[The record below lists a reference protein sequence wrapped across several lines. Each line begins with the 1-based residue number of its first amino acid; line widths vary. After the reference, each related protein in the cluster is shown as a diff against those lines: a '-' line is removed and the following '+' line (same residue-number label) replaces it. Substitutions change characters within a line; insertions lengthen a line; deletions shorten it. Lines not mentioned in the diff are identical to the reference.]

1 MKMLEYMEAM
11 ERQFG
16 MWGGEGQ
23 EKLRHAKVAVGGI
36 GGIGAISA
44 LMLAKSGIGN
54 IKICDR
60 DAYGVEN
67 IVEQA
72 FATYDTAGV
81 EKVTAASQE
90 MKRHNQF
97 ANIEGFTGDLS
108 DEAVA
113 MRLIAGVDLLVA
125 GVDNAAARLM
135 LGKVC
140 AKKNIPMVVS
150 ANIGWSV
157 LHTVYMPGENHYGSV
172 WKDVE
177 ELVWQDGF
185 PNINDPQT
193 RELMQKEWNI
203 WVAALASY
211 EPDYLRKFLV
221 ENPSYYWYSSPP
233 AYFGASMGVL
243 DALKILVGR
252 GEVYAF
258 PNIFYFDMKLGL
270 LMTWEDM
277 AKRRAAIRQVWDS
290 GIDEVIRVAQSW
302 YC

>member
-1 MKMLEYMEAM
+1 MLEYMEAM

-16 MWGGEGQ
+16 MWGFEGQ
-23 EKLRHAKVAVGGI
+23 EKLRNAKVAVGGI

-44 LMLAKSGIGN
+44 LMLAKSGIGY
-54 IKICDR
+54 IRICDR

-81 EKVTAASQE
+81 EKVAAASRE

-97 ANIEGFTGDLS
+97 AKINSFTGDLS

-113 MRLIAGVDLLVA
+113 MRLVEGIDVLVA

-140 AKKNIPMVVS
+140 AKKNIPMVVA

-157 LHTVYMPGENHYGSV
+157 LHTVYFPGKHHYGTI
-172 WKDVE
+172 WRDVE
-177 ELVWQDGF
+177 GLTWNDGF
-185 PNINDPQT
+185 PDINHPAT
-193 RELMQKEWNI
+193 SLAIEKEWNI
-203 WVAALASY
+203 WVAALSSY
-211 EPDYLRKFLV
+211 EPDFLEKFMV

-243 DALKILVGR
+243 DALKIIVGR
-252 GEVYAF
+252 GQVYAF
-258 PNIFYFDMKLGL
+258 PNIFYFDMKLGK
-270 LMTWEDM
+270 LMSWSEM
-277 AKRRAAIRQVWDS
+277 AQRRAAIREVWDK
-290 GIDEVIRVAQSW
+290 GIDQVIRVAKTWSN
-302 YC
+302 

>member
-1 MKMLEYMEAM
+1 MIEYMEAM

-16 MWGGEGQ
+16 MWGCKGQ
-23 EKLRHAKVAVGGI
+23 EKLRNAKVAVGGI

-44 LMLAKSGIGN
+44 LMLAKSGIGY
-54 IKICDR
+54 IRICDR

-81 EKVTAASQE
+81 EKVAAASQE

-97 ANIEGFTGDLS
+97 AEINGFTGDLS

-113 MRLIAGVDLLVA
+113 MRLVDGIDVLVA

-140 AKKNIPMVVS
+140 AKKNIPMVVA
-150 ANIGWSV
+150 ANIGWSI
-157 LHTVYMPGENHYGSV
+157 LHTVYFPGKHHYGTIWRDV
-172 WKDVE
+172 DGLTWK
-177 ELVWQDGF
+177 DGF
-185 PNINDPQT
+185 PDINNPAT
-193 RELMQKEWNI
+193 REAIQKEWNI
-203 WVAALASY
+203 WVAALSSY
-211 EPDYLRKFLV
+211 EPDFLQKFLQ

-252 GEVYAF
+252 GQVYAF
-258 PNIFYFDMKLGL
+258 PKIFYFDMKLGK
-270 LMTWEDM
+270 LMSWEDM
-277 AKRRAAIRQVWDS
+277 AQRRAAIREVWDK
-290 GIDEVIRVAQSW
+290 GIDEVIRVAKTWSL
-302 YC
+302 

>member
-1 MKMLEYMEAM
+1 MLDYMVAM

-16 MWGGEGQ
+16 MWGCEGQ
-23 EKLRHAKVAVGGI
+23 EKLRNAKVAVGGI

-44 LMLAKSGIGN
+44 LMLAKSGIGY
-54 IKICDR
+54 IRICDR
-60 DAYGVEN
+60 DAYGIEN

-81 EKVTAASQE
+81 EKVTAASCE

-97 ANIEGFTGDLS
+97 AEINAFTGDLS

-113 MRLIAGVDLLVA
+113 MRLVEGIDVLVA

-140 AKKNIPMVVS
+140 AKKNIPMVVA
-150 ANIGWSV
+150 ANIGWSI
-157 LHTVYMPGENHYGSV
+157 LHTVYFPGEHHYGTI
-172 WKDVE
+172 WRDVQG
-177 ELVWQDGF
+177 LTWNDGF
-185 PNINDPQT
+185 PDLNDPASQ
-193 RELMQKEWNI
+193 EAIQKEWNI
-203 WVAALASY
+203 WVAALSSY
-211 EPDYLRKFLV
+211 EPDFLEKFLI

-252 GEVYAF
+252 GQVYAF
-258 PNIFYFDMKLGL
+258 PKIFYFDMKLGK
-270 LMTWEDM
+270 LMSWEDM
-277 AKRRAAIRQVWDS
+277 AQRRAAIREVWDK
-290 GIDEVIRVAQSW
+290 GIDEVVRVAKNWS
-302 YC
+302 